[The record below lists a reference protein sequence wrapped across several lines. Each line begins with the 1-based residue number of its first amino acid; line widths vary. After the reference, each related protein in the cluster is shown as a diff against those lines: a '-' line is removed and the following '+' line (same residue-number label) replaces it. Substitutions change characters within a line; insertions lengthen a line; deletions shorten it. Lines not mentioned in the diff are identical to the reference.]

1 MIQISRTGIRNL
13 ASNDTVYARG
23 LQYYKENRIVSA
35 TYSNAAKQYRMV
47 VKGNYN
53 YSVTVDEQEDG
64 SFDYNCNCPSRL
76 KDQGACKHVVAALLF
91 ILKYQER
98 TLMSESKSPEERKV
112 MQVIDYFLAQEDTIM
127 VGETF
132 QLDVTINIPTILK
145 KDTGRAFISLH
156 GGSNRKY
163 KIQTIKKFLS
173 NIYYNENFAIGK
185 EFRFIHGEST
195 FDKTSQAV
203 LDYLL
208 ELYEIQEIIDST
220 HFSKIFSKSEVT
232 ITKNMLIKL
241 LDTLHG
247 SSFSLALYGKAYSNV
262 HFLRENPKISY
273 PLSLDEDSISIDYQE
288 KESILPITET
298 GELFF
303 FDGNIYLP
311 DKKFIQYF
319 KPFYNSVGRG
329 KEPLVFRGEL
339 KNSFLEH
346 VLPRLSETMDL
357 DIPEEL
363 KSRYITCDME
373 SKLYMDKYKNGIKAE
388 LRFKYG
394 DYEFNSFGNPA
405 AGSYIIVRQREK
417 EDAIISKLLDFGF
430 LPYKNFYL
438 LKDENKIYEFLSE
451 KISELDDQETT
462 LFYSEDFRKLGIRQP
477 GSFKA
482 GVRLNSDFNMLEL
495 NISFDEVPKDEL
507 KNLFHSFQIKKKYY
521 RLKNGSFINLEDQNL
536 NDVSRIIEMLDLN
549 DKSKSGDAILL
560 EKQHALYL
568 EKAFTDTEFE
578 FSCDR
583 DFKALTEKILNP
595 TTTDYQVPKGILANL
610 RPYQVTGYKWLKTL
624 AENDLGGILADDMGL
639 GKTLQSIVYIA
650 SGFDTV
656 KSDKNPASRKHYLVV
671 CPTSLIYNWLD
682 EIENFAPFIKAAVVS
697 GTPPE
702 RQETIESYEKYDVL
716 ITSYPL
722 IRRDIVFYEKIEFDT
737 VFIDEAQ
744 FIKNDA
750 SLNSKSVKR
759 LRASH
764 RFALTGTP
772 IENSLS
778 ELWSIFDFIMPGYLN
793 SHAKF
798 VEIFEKPI
806 LKEDTKALN
815 DLHMHISPFIL
826 RRMKK
831 DVLTELPDKYE
842 TKMLTDLSED
852 QKKVYLAYL
861 ENIRSEIN
869 SEIKEN
875 SLEKNRIKIL
885 AALTRLRQICCHPAT
900 FIENYQGGSGKLDL
914 LMEVIPDAIA
924 NDHRILVFSQFT
936 SMLKIIENELKDLEI
951 PYFYL
956 EGNTPTV
963 ERNDYVK
970 RFNNGEGKVFLISLK
985 AGGTGLNLTGA
996 DTVIHYDPWWNP
1008 AVEEQATDRAYR
1020 IGQQNKVHVMKLITK
1035 GTIEEKIYRLQKKK
1049 KELSDT
1055 VINSKQ
1061 VFINT
1066 LTKEELE
1073 ELFAPGPAR

>member
-1 MIQISRTGIRNL
+1 
-13 ASNDTVYARG
+13 
-23 LQYYKENRIVSA
+23 
-35 TYSNAAKQYRMV
+35 
-47 VKGNYN
+47 
-53 YSVTVDEQEDG
+53 
-64 SFDYNCNCPSRL
+64 
-76 KDQGACKHVVAALLF
+76 
-91 ILKYQER
+91 
-98 TLMSESKSPEERKV
+98 
-112 MQVIDYFLAQEDTIM
+112 
-127 VGETF
+127 
-132 QLDVTINIPTILK
+132 
-145 KDTGRAFISLH
+145 
-156 GGSNRKY
+156 
-163 KIQTIKKFLS
+163 
-173 NIYYNENFAIGK
+173 
-185 EFRFIHGEST
+185 
-195 FDKTSQAV
+195 
-203 LDYLL
+203 
-208 ELYEIQEIIDST
+208 
-220 HFSKIFSKSEVT
+220 
-232 ITKNMLIKL
+232 
-241 LDTLHG
+241 
-247 SSFSLALYGKAYSNV
+247 
-262 HFLRENPKISY
+262 
-273 PLSLDEDSISIDYQE
+273 
-288 KESILPITET
+288 
-298 GELFF
+298 
-303 FDGNIYLP
+303 
-311 DKKFIQYF
+311 

-716 ITSYPL
+716 ITS
-722 IRRDIVFYEKIEFDT
+722 
-737 VFIDEAQ
+737 
-744 FIKNDA
+744 
-750 SLNSKSVKR
+750 
-759 LRASH
+759 
-764 RFALTGTP
+764 
-772 IENSLS
+772 
-778 ELWSIFDFIMPGYLN
+778 
-793 SHAKF
+793 
-798 VEIFEKPI
+798 
-806 LKEDTKALN
+806 
-815 DLHMHISPFIL
+815 
-826 RRMKK
+826 
-831 DVLTELPDKYE
+831 
-842 TKMLTDLSED
+842 
-852 QKKVYLAYL
+852 
-861 ENIRSEIN
+861 
-869 SEIKEN
+869 
-875 SLEKNRIKIL
+875 
-885 AALTRLRQICCHPAT
+885 
-900 FIENYQGGSGKLDL
+900 
-914 LMEVIPDAIA
+914 
-924 NDHRILVFSQFT
+924 
-936 SMLKIIENELKDLEI
+936 
-951 PYFYL
+951 
-956 EGNTPTV
+956 
-963 ERNDYVK
+963 
-970 RFNNGEGKVFLISLK
+970 
-985 AGGTGLNLTGA
+985 
-996 DTVIHYDPWWNP
+996 
-1008 AVEEQATDRAYR
+1008 
-1020 IGQQNKVHVMKLITK
+1020 
-1035 GTIEEKIYRLQKKK
+1035 
-1049 KELSDT
+1049 
-1055 VINSKQ
+1055 
-1061 VFINT
+1061 
-1066 LTKEELE
+1066 
-1073 ELFAPGPAR
+1073 